1 MFQSLRENW
10 TLFFGLLLI
19 MAGNGLQLVLL
30 GLRAGAA
37 DYTTIMTGIMMGGYF
52 LGLFLGSIIVPKFLS
67 DVGHIRLFGALAAV
81 ASAIVLMHTL
91 TLNPYI
97 WAVLRVIN
105 GICYAGMY
113 IIVESWLNEKATNET
128 RGQILSLYM
137 IITMAGMGAG
147 QLLSGFD
154 DGLSTQ
160 LFLVASIFVSI
171 AVVPIL
177 ISVAKAPEFSE
188 PERISL
194 RRLYGVSP
202 LAMLAMLLQGV
213 TASMIFGMGPS
224 FGGFLGMTANQVS
237 YFMVAVTVGTLILQF
252 PVGRLSDILDRRL
265 VILIVSIGSCLTAFA
280 GTQFGIANYWVLV
293 LIMGVH
299 GGLSMSLYSLAI
311 AHANDYLTPRQ
322 MVATASALIMV
333 NGMGAII
340 GSPLVAT
347 AMDLLGSMAYFGAIG
362 LIHTVLVG
370 FVLWRMFA
378 SPATPTE
385 SQGPFVAVP
394 EAGTAV
400 ALTLNPET
408 AWVAT
413 DEESEIESDP
423 LADNPY
429 FPSSTQ
435 TTATD
440 PQ

>member
-19 MAGNGLQLVLL
+19 MAGNGLQMVLL

-37 DYTTIMTGIMMGGYF
+37 DYSTIMTGVMMGGYF
-52 LGLFLGSIIVPKFLS
+52 LGMFLGSIIVPKLLS
-67 DVGHIRLFGALAAV
+67 DVGHIRLFGAVAAV

-91 TLNPYI
+91 TLNPFI
-97 WAVLRVIN
+97 WALLRVIS

-160 LFLVASIFVSI
+160 LFLIASIFVSI

-177 ISVAKAPEFSE
+177 ITVAKAPEFSE

-194 RRLYGVSP
+194 RRLYGISP

-213 TASMIFGMGPS
+213 TASMIFGMGPT
-224 FGGFLGMTANQVS
+224 FGGAVGMSAIQVS
-237 YFMVAVTVGTLILQF
+237 YFMVAVTIGTMVLQF
-252 PVGRLSDILDRRL
+252 PVGKLSDVLDRRL
-265 VILIVSIGSCLTAFA
+265 VILIVSILSCIAAFLA
-280 GTQFGIANYWVLV
+280 TQFGIQNYWALV
-293 LIMGVH
+293 LAMGIH

-322 MVATASALIMV
+322 MVATASALVMV

-340 GSPLVAT
+340 GSPLVAA
-347 AMDLLGSMAYFGAIG
+347 AMDSVGNNAYFGVIGAIH
-362 LIHTVLVG
+362 LTLVG
-370 FVLWRMFA
+370 FVVWRMFA
-378 SPATPTE
+378 SPATPTDA
-385 SQGPFVAVP
+385 QGPFVAVP
-394 EAGTAV
+394 EASTAV
-400 ALTLNPET
+400 ALSLNPET

-413 DEESEIESDP
+413 DEESEVEADP

-429 FPSSTQ
+429 FPAPASPEQ
-435 TTATD
+435 N
-440 PQ
+440 

>member
-1 MFQSLRENW
+1 MFQSLRDNW

-37 DYTTIMTGIMMGGYF
+37 DYSTIMTGVMMGGYF
-52 LGLFLGSIIVPKFLS
+52 LGLFLGSIIVPKLLS

-91 TLNPYI
+91 TLSPFI
-97 WAVLRVIN
+97 WAILRIISGV
-105 GICYAGMY
+105 CYAGMY

-147 QLLSGFD
+147 QLLSGLD
-154 DGLSTQ
+154 DGISTQ
-160 LFLVASIFVSI
+160 LFLIASILVSI

-177 ISVAKAPEFSE
+177 ITVAKAPDFSE

-194 RRLYGVSP
+194 RRLYGISP

-213 TASMIFGMGPS
+213 TASMMFGMGPT
-224 FGGFLGMTANQVS
+224 FGNSVGMTANQVS
-237 YFMVAVTVGTLILQF
+237 YFMVAVTVGTVILQF
-252 PVGRLSDILDRRL
+252 PVGRLSDLLDRRL
-265 VILIVSIGSCLTAFA
+265 VILIVSTAACLTAFL
-280 GTQFGIANYWVLV
+280 GTQFGMQNYWLLVLV
-293 LIMGVH
+293 MGVH
-299 GGLSMSLYSLAI
+299 GGLSISLYSLAI

-340 GSPLVAT
+340 GSPLVAA
-347 AMDLLGSMAYFGAIG
+347 AMDRLGSGAYFGIIAIIN
-362 LIHTVLVG
+362 LSLAG

-378 SPATPTE
+378 SPATPAE
-385 SQGPFVAVP
+385 AQGPFVAVP

-408 AWVAT
+408 AWIAT
-413 DEESEIESDP
+413 DEESEIEADP

-429 FPSSTQ
+429 FPAPSSSDQ
-435 TTATD
+435 T
-440 PQ
+440 